1 MTKSE
6 LKAERRL
13 EKCRARIVKA
23 EINRIKRQ
31 EQIDSHIEEI
41 FNIMT
46 LLLAVALIITA
57 FVIDGLGI
65 ASIPVAVYIVVG
77 GYICIYSLF
86 VYKQLTKR

>member
-65 ASIPVAVYIVVG
+65 ASIPVAVYIVAG

-86 VYKQLTKR
+86 IYKQLTKR